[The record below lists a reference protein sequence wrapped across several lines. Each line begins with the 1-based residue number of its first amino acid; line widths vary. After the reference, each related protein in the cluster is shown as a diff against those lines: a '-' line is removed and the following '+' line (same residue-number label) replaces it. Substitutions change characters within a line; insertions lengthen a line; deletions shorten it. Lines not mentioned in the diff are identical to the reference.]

1 MYKKE
6 TYGVTQGYAVTWQE
20 LKKAISEVFPDG
32 LNSDGTYQ
40 KIREN
45 LWNKD
50 NMSRT
55 YLNVVYYRN
64 HKQES
69 QMSLGYYDNVNS
81 RYIVTDVSGIKVFD
95 VIASIQK

>member
-1 MYKKE
+1 M
-6 TYGVTQGYAVTWQE
+6 
-20 LKKAISEVFPDG
+20 FPDG
-32 LNSDGTYQ
+32 LNPDGTYQ

-95 VIASIQK
+95 VIASIQQK

>member
-6 TYGVTQGYAVTWQE
+6 TYGVTHGYAVTWQE

-32 LNSDGTYQ
+32 LNPDGTYQ

>member
-1 MYKKE
+1 M
-6 TYGVTQGYAVTWQE
+6 
-20 LKKAISEVFPDG
+20 FPDG
-32 LNSDGTYQ
+32 LNPDGTYQ

-64 HKQES
+64 YKQES